1 MVLNYYTL
9 TTAIVSFIC
18 NIILWGLLS
27 IYLEQVFPNEWGA
40 KKHPCFCCVGNN
52 NKEEIYEEN
61 GEIHANSSAKV
72 HPSKGKISDIESVD
86 GKYKEM

>member
-18 NIILWGLLS
+18 NTIFWGVLS
-27 IYLEQVFPNEWGA
+27 IYLDQVVPNEWGA
-40 KKHPCFCCVGNN
+40 KKHPCFCCVGNKKN
-52 NKEEIYEEN
+52 NEN
-61 GEIHANSSAKV
+61 DLEDNEMHSNSKV

-86 GKYKEM
+86 GKYK